1 MSEAKAVSRGDQ
13 QNFSQLPPHEK
24 GPLDPNAILKEK
36 QDNLSAQSILD
47 QLTPEKI
54 AELEALAMSK
64 GDSIDQEI
72 TPERAAE
79 LEVQIAKNMDKVA
92 EIFGVDVSL
101 LSSAVIPSS
110 PDSPVLPPSK
120 ESTLSSSASQNILA
134 NPWLQPSFLAGFT
147 AIMSL
152 LAESMSE
159 NKKLQADFMATANSQ
174 ILEMAVETAFL
185 TKGLYAQRSADLYTQ
200 AASAAAGA
208 VISGVQLGFEIRNI
222 AQASNSQAVQHIENQ
237 IADKKQELENSRG
250 GVNATIPNPNPLR
263 KSIDDKQSRINT
275 IDQDLKN
282 GVPSASSSSSTPPPK
297 LSAQQ
302 IRDLNT
308 EKQGLEQD
316 ISQLEKDL
324 GREQGQIENKIKE
337 LEIDKDR
344 TIGQD
349 RSLGEARIR
358 TVSEIISSIKETLAA
373 SIRGGIQGKE
383 GEIQAKKDI
392 QEGLRSLTQSFQQSV
407 TNNRDT
413 VKQEL
418 SQLFDFIM
426 RIVEAE
432 YRSHS
437 IRQG

>member
-222 AQASNSQAVQHIENQ
+222 AQAGNSQAVKNIDDQIIDTRNQ
-237 IADKKQELENSRG
+237 KINKEIDINKL
-250 GVNATIPNPNPLR
+250 
-263 KSIDDKQSRINT
+263 IDDKKSQ
-275 IDQDLKN
+275 IDQIKDPLI
-282 GVPSASSSSSTPPPK
+282 GGSSPGSPPPPLSASDQAK
-297 LSAQQ
+297 
-302 IRDLNT
+302 IDL
-308 EKQGLEQD
+308 
-316 ISQLEKDL
+316 LEKDITDL
-324 GREQGQIENKIKE
+324 ENDKTKSNKSFENKIRE

-344 TIGQD
+344 MIGQD
-349 RSLGEARIR
+349 RSLGETRIR
-358 TVSEIISSIKETLAA
+358 TVSEIISSIKEALAA